1 MSIIL
6 DAMGSDHHPDPEV
19 SAAVTAAQRFGE
31 EILLVG
37 PEELLRSKL
46 AALPSEGLPVQ
57 IIDAP
62 DVLEMTDHPVE
73 ASRRK
78 PRNSMAVGIQL
89 LKDGRGR
96 AFVSAGNT
104 GAVMF
109 NALRILG
116 RVEGVQRP
124 ALTAI
129 FPTRTGNCVII
140 DLGANVDCRPEFL
153 VQFAIMGSLYAQKVL
168 KIENPRVGLLSN
180 GEEAGKGNDLVKKTY
195 PLLQQTSLNFVG
207 NVEPKEIFG
216 GQADVAVTD
225 GFIGNIMAKTSE
237 ALAKFM
243 TDTLRES
250 IMSSLRTKVGGLLI
264 RPVFD
269 QLRQLVNPSEVG
281 AAPLLGLNGLVF
293 VGHGRSHS
301 EDLVSAIRVAR
312 EAADQDLT
320 ALLRSG
326 IQEELAAIPAASDEQ
341 VDP

>member
-37 PEELLRSKL
+37 PEELLKSKL
-46 AALPSEGLPVQ
+46 AALPVQDLPVQ
-57 IIDAP
+57 VVDAP
-62 DVLEMTDHPVE
+62 DVLEMNEHPVE
-73 ASRRK
+73 ASRKK
-78 PRNSMAVGIQL
+78 PRNSMAVGIEL
-89 LKDGRGR
+89 LKEGRGR
-96 AFVSAGNT
+96 AFVSMGNT

-116 RVEGVQRP
+116 RVEGVERP
-124 ALTAI
+124 ALTAL

-168 KIENPRVGLLSN
+168 KIENPRIGLLSN
-180 GEEAGKGNDLVKKTY
+180 GEEAGKGNDLVKRTY
-195 PLLQQTSLNFVG
+195 PLLQKTSLNFVG
-207 NVEPKEIFG
+207 NVEPKEIFA

-225 GFIGNIMAKTSE
+225 GFVGNIMAKTSE

-243 TDTLRES
+243 TDTLRDS

-269 QLRQLVNPSEVG
+269 ELRHMVNPSEVG

-312 EAADQDLT
+312 QAADEDLT
-320 ALLRSG
+320 ALLRAG
-326 IQEELAAIPAASDEQ
+326 IQEGLAAIPSDLEAQ
-341 VDP
+341 VDA